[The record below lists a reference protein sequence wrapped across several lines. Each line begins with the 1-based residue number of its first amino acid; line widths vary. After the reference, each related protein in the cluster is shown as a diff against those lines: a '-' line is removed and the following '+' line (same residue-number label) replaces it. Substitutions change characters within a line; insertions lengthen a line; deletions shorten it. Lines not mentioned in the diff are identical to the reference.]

1 MNCVD
6 AEKIVRC
13 HGSLQANK
21 GLYNQEYNSYHA
33 ATVKRKTLITYLI
46 SEVLPPFL
54 LGLLA
59 FTFILL
65 IGRLLRLIEL
75 VISRGVPP
83 IQVGKLLL
91 LIMPTFLEMT
101 VPMAFLLAI
110 LLGLGRMANDQELLA
125 MKASGISPLQ
135 ILWPIAGLSLI
146 VSSLTLF
153 TTLYAR
159 PTANSALKK
168 ELYNIAKSRVGTAL
182 KEKVFND
189 DFPKI
194 LVYVEEI
201 IPPGN
206 TAQGILIVDKRDR
219 VREDIILGK
228 VARISTD
235 DESNTLALKLFDGSI
250 YEREKNREGFSQTR
264 FNIYDFKLDMDELV
278 GPVRQKETGPKE
290 LPLTDLLKSIEVKQQ
305 RGDKSI
311 PERMEFQQRLAFGF
325 IPLVFS
331 VLGVALALLPRASR
345 ASRSWGLML
354 CMFWLLV
361 YYVLL
366 SLGKALGDKGLLQPI
381 PALWLPNL
389 TIGFI
394 ALVFFRKAMHESPL
408 VLPALASRVGS
419 ACLQRV
425 KRLTRHQGTKYL

>member
-1 MNCVD
+1 M
-6 AEKIVRC
+6 
-13 HGSLQANK
+13 
-21 GLYNQEYNSYHA
+21 
-33 ATVKRKTLITYLI
+33 KRKTLIRYLI

-65 IGRLLRLIEL
+65 IGRLLKLIEL
-75 VISRGVPP
+75 VISRGVPLL
-83 IQVGKLLL
+83 QVGKLLA

-125 MKASGISPLQ
+125 MKASGVSPLQ
-135 ILWPIAGLSLI
+135 ILWPIAVLSLM
-146 VSSLTLF
+146 VSILTLI

-194 LVYVEEI
+194 LIYVEEI

-228 VARISTD
+228 VARITTD
-235 DESNTLALKLFDGSI
+235 DESNTLALRLFDGSI
-250 YEREKNREGFSQTR
+250 YEREKTREGFSQTR
-264 FNIYDFKLDMDELV
+264 FNIYDFKLDLDELV
-278 GPVRQKETGPKE
+278 GPMRQREAGPKE
-290 LPLTDLLKSIEVKQQ
+290 LSLAELRKSIEEKQR
-305 RGDKSI
+305 RGSNSI
-311 PERMEFQQRLAFGF
+311 PERMELHQRIAFGF
-325 IPLVFS
+325 IPLVFG
-331 VLGVALALLPRASR
+331 VLGVALALLPRTSR
-345 ASRSWGLML
+345 AGRSWGFML
-354 CMFWLLV
+354 CLFWLLV

-366 SLGKALGDKGLLQPI
+366 SFGKALGDKGHLQPI

-389 TIGFI
+389 TLGFI
-394 ALVFFRKAMHESPL
+394 ASVFFRKAMRESPL
-408 VLPALASRVGS
+408 VLPAFASRVGS
-419 ACLQRV
+419 ATLQRV
-425 KRLTRHQGTKYL
+425 KRIVRRTKD